1 MINVNFG
8 SLDEMLQFA
17 NRLAGLGQAGP
28 VPKQE
33 SAAPG
38 MLALQAPTQQM
49 PVQQALVHQAPVQ
62 TQTAPV
68 QQTPVTTSAP
78 VQTITPSYT
87 MDDLAGA
94 AVPLM
99 ESGRQADLLNLLAQF
114 GVESLPAL
122 PKEQYGAFAT
132 ALRGLGAQI

>member
-1 MINVNFG
+1 MINVNFD
-8 SLDEMLQFA
+8 SLDEMLRFA
-17 NRLAGLGQAGP
+17 NRLAGLGQPGP
-28 VPKQE
+28 SPTSNQQV
-33 SAAPG
+33 AAAQTPI
-38 MLALQAPTQQM
+38 QQV
-49 PVQQALVHQAPVQ
+49 PVQQAPVQQAPVQ

-68 QQTPVTTSAP
+68 QQTLAPTPAP
-78 VQTITPSYT
+78 VQTTTPSYT

-114 GVESLPAL
+114 GVESLPSL

>member
-1 MINVNFG
+1 MINVTFET
-8 SLDEMLQFA
+8 LDEMLHFA
-17 NRLAGLGQAGP
+17 NRLAGLGQADFS
-28 VPKQE
+28 PKQE
-33 SAAPG
+33 SSAPVISVT
-38 MLALQAPTQQM
+38 QTQTQQM
-49 PVQQALVHQAPVQ
+49 PVQQSPIQAQAAPVQQAPAQTPAPVQ
-62 TQTAPV
+62 TT
-68 QQTPVTTSAP
+68 
-78 VQTITPSYT
+78 TPSYT

>member
-1 MINVNFG
+1 MINVNFD
-8 SLDEMLQFA
+8 SLDEMLRFA

-28 VPKQE
+28 APTSNQQVAAAQTPIQQVPIQ
-33 SAAPG
+33 
-38 MLALQAPTQQM
+38 TQQM
-49 PVQQALVHQAPVQ
+49 PVQQSPIQ
-62 TQTAPV
+62 TQAAPV
-68 QQTPVTTSAP
+68 QQTPASTPAL
-78 VQTITPSYT
+78 VQTTTPSYT

>member
-1 MINVNFG
+1 MINVTFET
-8 SLDEMLQFA
+8 LDEMLRFA
-17 NRLAGLGQAGP
+17 NRLADLRQGGCC
-28 VPKQE
+28 
-33 SAAPG
+33 S
-38 MLALQAPTQQM
+38 APTQGSSEPVTPVTQTQTQQI
-49 PVQQALVHQAPVQ
+49 PVQQNPVQ

-68 QQTPVTTSAP
+68 QQTSAP
-78 VQTITPSYT
+78 IPAPIQTTTPHYT

-122 PKEQYGAFAT
+122 PMEQYGAFAT

>member
-1 MINVNFG
+1 MINVTFET
-8 SLDEMLQFA
+8 LDEMLYFA
-17 NRLAGLGQAGP
+17 NRLAELGQAGP
-28 VPKQE
+28 APVTQVPQT
-33 SAAPG
+33 
-38 MLALQAPTQQM
+38 QTQQI
-49 PVQQALVHQAPVQ
+49 PVQQAPVQ

-68 QQTPVTTSAP
+68 QQAP
-78 VQTITPSYT
+78 VQTPAPVQTTTPRYT

>member
-1 MINVNFG
+1 MINVNFD
-8 SLDEMLQFA
+8 SLDEMLRFA
-17 NRLAGLGQAGP
+17 NRLAGLGQPGP
-28 VPKQE
+28 SPTSNQQVAAAQTPIQQVPIQ
-33 SAAPG
+33 
-38 MLALQAPTQQM
+38 TQQM
-49 PVQQALVHQAPVQ
+49 PVQQSTIQ
-62 TQTAPV
+62 TQAAPV
-68 QQTPVTTSAP
+68 QQTPASTPAL
-78 VQTITPSYT
+78 VQTTTPSYT

>member
-1 MINVNFG
+1 MINVTFET
-8 SLDEMLQFA
+8 LDEMLHFA
-17 NRLAGLGQAGP
+17 NRLADFS
-28 VPKQE
+28 PKQE
-33 SAAPG
+33 SPAPVISVT
-38 MLALQAPTQQM
+38 QTQTQQM
-49 PVQQALVHQAPVQ
+49 PVQQAPVQ

-68 QQTPVTTSAP
+68 QQTPASTPAL
-78 VQTITPSYT
+78 VQTTTPSYT

>member
-28 VPKQE
+28 VPMQD
-33 SAAPG
+33 SSTPITPIPQT
-38 MLALQAPTQQM
+38 QAQQM
-49 PVQQALVHQAPVQ
+49 PVQQAPVQ

-68 QQTPVTTSAP
+68 QQTPAPTPAP
-78 VQTITPSYT
+78 VQTTTPSYT

-99 ESGRQADLLNLLAQF
+99 ESGRQADLLNLLSQF

-132 ALRGLGAQI
+132 ALRGLGAKI

>member
-1 MINVNFG
+1 MINVTFET
-8 SLDEMLQFA
+8 LDEMLRFA

-28 VPKQE
+28 VSKQE
-33 SAAPG
+33 SATPVTPTP
-38 MLALQAPTQQM
+38 QTQTQQM
-49 PVQQALVHQAPVQ
+49 PIQQAPVQ
-62 TQTAPV
+62 TQTTPLQQAPV
-68 QQTPVTTSAP
+68 QSPAP
-78 VQTITPSYT
+78 VQTSVPSYT

>member
-28 VPKQE
+28 APTSNQQVVATQTPIQQVPVQ
-33 SAAPG
+33 
-38 MLALQAPTQQM
+38 TQQM
-49 PVQQALVHQAPVQ
+49 PVQQTPVQ
-62 TQTAPV
+62 TQAPV
-68 QQTPVTTSAP
+68 QQTPASTPAP
-78 VQTITPSYT
+78 VQTTTPSYT

>member
-17 NRLAGLGQAGP
+17 NRLAGLGQADP
-28 VPKQE
+28 APKQE
-33 SAAPG
+33 NSTPVIIAP
-38 MLALQAPTQQM
+38 QAPAQQM
-49 PVQQALVHQAPVQ
+49 PVQQAPVQQAPVQ
-62 TQTAPV
+62 AQTTPV
-68 QQTPVTTSAP
+68 QQTPALTPAP
-78 VQTITPSYT
+78 VQTTTPSYT

-122 PKEQYGAFAT
+122 PKEMYGAFAT

>member
-1 MINVNFG
+1 MINVTFG

-17 NRLAGLGQAGP
+17 NRLADLRQGGSSPAP
-28 VPKQE
+28 VQE
-33 SAAPG
+33 SSAPVTPT
-38 MLALQAPTQQM
+38 LQTQTQQI
-49 PVQQALVHQAPVQ
+49 PVQQVPVQ
-62 TQTAPV
+62 TQAAPV
-68 QQTPVTTSAP
+68 QQTPALTPAP
-78 VQTITPSYT
+78 VQTTTPSYT

>member
-1 MINVNFG
+1 MINVTFET
-8 SLDEMLQFA
+8 LDEMLRFA
-17 NRLAGLGQAGP
+17 NRLAGLGQGESCSAP
-28 VPKQE
+28 IQE
-33 SAAPG
+33 SPAPVT
-38 MLALQAPTQQM
+38 LVTQTQTQQM
-49 PVQQALVHQAPVQ
+49 PVQQAPVQ

-68 QQTPVTTSAP
+68 QQSPASTPAQ
-78 VQTITPSYT
+78 VQTATPSYT